1 MACKRCVRCQILTP
15 AFFQKELQIE
25 DAGDRTCFVC
35 MLTFSSKTSS
45 IYHVAFDIKTHTT
58 TFRSAVLRM
67 FFFPPFFP
75 DRAEDGAIGT
85 CFPCGLPR
93 GSKGCK
99 WNRKRQRHSPS
110 YLAAL
115 IARTCTSFLRLAVGT
130 ISMCPMTTFK
140 SYRGKGG
147 G

>member
-1 MACKRCVRCQILTP
+1 VP
-15 AFFQKELQIE
+15 E
-25 DAGDRTCFVC
+25 DA
-35 MLTFSSKTSS
+35 
-45 IYHVAFDIKTHTT
+45 AN
-58 TFRSAVLRM
+58 
-67 FFFPPFFP
+67 
-75 DRAEDGAIGT
+75 GT

-110 YLAAL
+110 YSATL

-147 G
+147 GASTAVHQRGHSDISGLRFFSRGANVWRVRVCSARKCRFVRGQCPTIGGC